1 MKRIFVLFLI
11 VALLFCGCNRR
22 TEEPEQQPED
32 YDTLSREIYDAAL
45 GDFWQAYEAA
55 QQATSVSERHALM
68 AVAEAK
74 LLASGVMLPLSA
86 SGGSFAISRLA
97 PRTTPSVLWGSDADR
112 FSGGLVTTKPIT
124 KADRAVM
131 EEQWAERKGSGE
143 YLSWAEGFL
152 KEKGYALKDRYTIA
166 YSSDPQTW
174 DVLATAKA
182 TDAEAIVNTYDGLYQ
197 YDCEGS
203 LQPALAESCQRH
215 ELVGGEVEYAF
226 TLKSGI
232 QWVDSQGRA
241 VADVKADDFVAGLQ
255 HLMDVGTGPVY
266 LVRDLIKGA
275 DGYLSG
281 EITDFAQVG
290 VRADDDN
297 TVAYTLTHDAP
308 YFMTMLGY
316 GVFAPMSREYYTSQG
331 GKFGAEF
338 DASADSYTYGRTP
351 DNIAYCGPYL
361 VTNNTA
367 ENTIVFSEN
376 PTYYNK
382 NAVKIKTITWLYND
396 GKDVLKAY
404 TDTMS
409 GTIDGA
415 SLNSPAAAKAKS
427 DGVFEEL
434 AFAER
439 NSATTQV
446 IFHNLNRQILC
457 NFNDNTVAVSGKNE
471 EQVART
477 TAAMGNVHFR
487 RALCCAVDR
496 AGYNAQSVGEDL
508 KLVSLRNS
516 YVPGDFITLTESVA
530 VEGRLYPEG
539 TSYGRILQ
547 DQLNADGVKIT
558 VYDGDSDG
566 FDGWYDPTYARQE
579 MEKALQELDV
589 EITKNDP
596 ILLDFPYFSGS
607 EVNTNRAYA
616 YKQSV
621 ENALDGLVRV
631 ELIPCS
637 DRADLLYAGFYA
649 GLGSEANYDVYDVA
663 GWGPDYGDP
672 QTYLYTLLPDY
683 AGDMTR
689 MLGIF

>member
-1 MKRIFVLFLI
+1 MKRIFALFLI

-22 TEEPEQQPED
+22 TEDPQQQPED

-152 KEKGYALKDRYTIA
+152 KEKGYALKDRYTVA

-297 TVAYTLTHDAP
+297 TVVYTLTHDAP

-496 AGYNAQSVGEDL
+496 AGYSAQSVGEDL

-566 FDGWYDPTYARQE
+566 FDGWYDPAYARQE

-589 EITKNDP
+589 EITKNNP

>member
-1 MKRIFVLFLI
+1 MKRIFALFLI

-22 TEEPEQQPED
+22 TEDPQQQPED

-124 KADRAVM
+124 KSDRAVM

-297 TVAYTLTHDAP
+297 TLVYTLTHDAP

-566 FDGWYDPTYARQE
+566 FDGWYDPAYARQE

-589 EITKNDP
+589 EITKNNP

-689 MLGIF
+689 LLGIY

>member
-1 MKRIFVLFLI
+1 MKRLFALFLM
-11 VALLFCGCNRR
+11 VALLLCGCNRR
-22 TEEPEQQPED
+22 TEKPQQEPED

-45 GDFWQAYEAA
+45 GEFLQAYEAA
-55 QQATSVSERHALM
+55 QQATSVSQRHALM

-97 PRTTPSVLWGSDADR
+97 PRTTPTVLWGSDADR
-112 FSGGLVTTKPIT
+112 FAGGLVTTKPIT

-131 EEQWAERKGSGE
+131 EQKWTELKGSGA
-143 YLSWAEGFL
+143 YLGWAESYL
-152 KEKGYALKDRYTIA
+152 KEKGYTLKDRYTIA

-182 TDAEAIVNTYDGLYQ
+182 TDMEAIVNTYDGLYQ
-197 YDCEGS
+197 YDCEGT
-203 LQPALAESCQRH
+203 LQPALAESYERKM
-215 ELVGGEVEYAF
+215 LADGRVEYAF
-226 TLKSGI
+226 NLKTGI

-241 VADVKADDFVAGLQ
+241 VANVKADDFVAGLQ

-266 LVRDLIKGA
+266 LVRDLIAGA
-275 DGYLSG
+275 EGYLSG

-290 VRADDDN
+290 VRADSDSRL
-297 TVAYTLTHDAP
+297 VYTLTQDAP

-316 GVFAPMSREYYTSQG
+316 GVFAPLSREYYTSQG
-331 GKFGAEF
+331 GRFGAEF

-367 ENTIVFSEN
+367 ENTIVFSAN

-382 NAVKIKTITWLYND
+382 NAVKIQTITWLFND

-427 DGVFEEL
+427 DGVFAEL

-439 NSATTQV
+439 NAATTQV
-446 IFHNLNRQILC
+446 VFHNLNRQILY
-457 NFNDNTVAVSGKNE
+457 NFNDNTVAVSGKSD

-496 AGYNAQSVGEDL
+496 AGYNAQAVGEDL

-530 VEGRLYPEG
+530 VGGRLYPAG
-539 TSYGRILQ
+539 TAYGRILQ
-547 DQLNADGVKIT
+547 DQLNDEGIKIT

-566 FDGWYDPTYARQE
+566 FDGWYDPAYAREELQ
-579 MEKALQELDV
+579 KALGELKL
-589 EITKNDP
+589 EITKNNP

-621 ENALDGLVRV
+621 ESALDGLVRV

>member
-1 MKRIFVLFLI
+1 MKRIFALFLI

-457 NFNDNTVAVSGKNE
+457 NFNDNTVAVSGKSA

-477 TAAMGNVHFR
+477 NTAMGNVHFR

-589 EITKNDP
+589 EITKNNP

>member
-1 MKRIFVLFLI
+1 MKRLFALFLM
-11 VALLFCGCNRR
+11 VALLLCGCNRR
-22 TEEPEQQPED
+22 TEKPQQEPED

-45 GDFWQAYEAA
+45 GEFLQAYEAA
-55 QQATSVSERHALM
+55 QQATSVSQRHALM

-97 PRTTPSVLWGSDADR
+97 PRTTPTVLWGSDADR
-112 FSGGLVTTKPIT
+112 FAGGLVTTKPIT

-131 EEQWAERKGSGE
+131 EEQWTKLKGSGE
-143 YLSWAEGFL
+143 YLSWAESYL
-152 KEKGYALKDRYTIA
+152 KEKGYTLKDRYTIA

-182 TDAEAIVNTYDGLYQ
+182 TDMEAIVNTYDGLYQ
-197 YDCEGS
+197 YDCEGT
-203 LQPALAESCQRH
+203 LQPALAESYERNV
-215 ELVGGEVEYAF
+215 LADGRVEYAF
-226 TLKSGI
+226 NLKTGI

-241 VADVKADDFVAGLQ
+241 VANVKADDFVAGLQ

-266 LVRDLIKGA
+266 LVRDLIAGA
-275 DGYLSG
+275 EGYLSG

-290 VRADDDN
+290 VRADSDSRL
-297 TVAYTLTHDAP
+297 VYTLTQDAP

-316 GVFAPMSREYYTSQG
+316 GVFAPLSREYYTSQG
-331 GKFGAEF
+331 GRFGAEF

-367 ENTIVFSEN
+367 ENTIVFSAN

-382 NAVKIKTITWLYND
+382 NAVKIQTITWLFND

-427 DGVFEEL
+427 DGVFAEL

-439 NSATTQV
+439 NAATTQV
-446 IFHNLNRQILC
+446 VFHNLNRQILY
-457 NFNDNTVAVSGKNE
+457 NFNDNTVAVSGKSD

-496 AGYNAQSVGEDL
+496 AGYNAQAVGEDL

-530 VEGRLYPEG
+530 VGGRLYPAG
-539 TSYGRILQ
+539 TAYGRILQ
-547 DQLNADGVKIT
+547 DQLNDEGIKIT

-566 FDGWYDPTYARQE
+566 FDGWYDPAYAREELQ
-579 MEKALQELDV
+579 KALGELKL
-589 EITKNDP
+589 EITKNNP

-621 ENALDGLVRV
+621 ESALDGLVRV

>member
-1 MKRIFVLFLI
+1 MKRLFALFLM
-11 VALLFCGCNRR
+11 VALLLCGCNRR
-22 TEEPEQQPED
+22 SQEPQQAPED

-45 GDFWQAYEAA
+45 GEFLQAYNAA
-55 QQATSVSERHALM
+55 QQATSVSQRHALM

-112 FSGGLVTTKPIT
+112 FAGGLVTTKPIT

-131 EEQWAERKGSGE
+131 EEKWSVLKGTGE
-143 YLSWAEGFL
+143 YLTWAEGYL
-152 KEKGYALKDRYTIA
+152 KEKGYTLKDRYTVA

-182 TDAEAIVNTYDGLYQ
+182 TDMEAIVNTYDGLYQ
-197 YDCEGS
+197 YDCEGT
-203 LQPALAESCQRH
+203 LQPALADSYEKTVLGDGR
-215 ELVGGEVEYAF
+215 VEYAF
-226 TLKSGI
+226 NLKTGI

-241 VADVKADDFVAGLQ
+241 VAAVKADDFVAGLQ

-266 LVRDLIKGA
+266 LVRDLIAGA
-275 DGYLSG
+275 EGYLSG
-281 EITDFAQVG
+281 EITDFSQVG
-290 VRADDDN
+290 VRAESDSRL
-297 TVAYTLTHDAP
+297 VYTLTQDAP

-316 GVFAPMSREYYTSQG
+316 GVFAPLSREYYTSQG
-331 GKFGAEF
+331 GKFGAEY

-367 ENTIVFSEN
+367 ENTIVFSAN
-376 PTYYNK
+376 PAYYNK
-382 NAVKIKTITWLYND
+382 KAVKVQTITWLFND

-404 TDTMS
+404 TDTTS
-409 GTIDGA
+409 GAIDGA

-427 DGVFEEL
+427 DGVFNDL

-446 IFHNLNRQILC
+446 VFHNLNRQSLY
-457 NFNDNTVAVSGKNE
+457 NFNDNTVAVSGKSA

-530 VEGRLYPEG
+530 VGGRLYPAG
-539 TSYGRILQ
+539 TAYGRILQ

-566 FDGWYDPTYARQE
+566 FDGWYNPAYARE
-579 MEKALQELDV
+579 ELEKALQELDI
-589 EITKNDP
+589 EITNNAP

-621 ENALDGLVRV
+621 ENALGGLVRV

-637 DRADLLYAGFYA
+637 DRADVLYAGFYA
-649 GLGSEANYDVYDVA
+649 GLGSEANYDVYDIA

>member
-1 MKRIFVLFLI
+1 MKRLFALFLM
-11 VALLFCGCNRR
+11 VALLLCGCNRR
-22 TEEPEQQPED
+22 TEKPQQEPED

-45 GDFWQAYEAA
+45 GEFLQAYEAA
-55 QQATSVSERHALM
+55 QQATSVSQRHALM

-74 LLASGVMLPLSA
+74 LLASGVMLPLSS

-97 PRTTPSVLWGSDADR
+97 PRTTPTVLWGSDADR
-112 FSGGLVTTKPIT
+112 FAGGLVTTKPIT

-131 EEQWAERKGSGE
+131 EQKWTELKGSGA
-143 YLSWAEGFL
+143 YLGWAESYL
-152 KEKGYALKDRYTIA
+152 KEKGYTLKDRYTIA

-182 TDAEAIVNTYDGLYQ
+182 TDMEAIVNTYDGLYQ
-197 YDCEGS
+197 YDCEGT
-203 LQPALAESCQRH
+203 LQPALAESYERKM
-215 ELVGGEVEYAF
+215 LADGRVEYAF
-226 TLKSGI
+226 NLKTGI

-241 VADVKADDFVAGLQ
+241 VANVKADDFVAGLQ

-266 LVRDLIKGA
+266 LVRDLIAGA
-275 DGYLSG
+275 EGYLSG

-290 VRADDDN
+290 VRAESDSRL
-297 TVAYTLTHDAP
+297 VYTLTQDAP

-316 GVFAPMSREYYTSQG
+316 GVFAPLSREYYTSQG
-331 GKFGAEF
+331 GRFGAEF

-367 ENTIVFSEN
+367 ENTVVFSAN

-382 NAVKIKTITWLYND
+382 NAVKIQTITWLFND

-427 DGVFEEL
+427 DGVFAEL

-439 NSATTQV
+439 NAATTQV
-446 IFHNLNRQILC
+446 VFHNLNRQILY
-457 NFNDNTVAVSGKNE
+457 NFNDNTVAVSGKSD

-496 AGYNAQSVGEDL
+496 AGYNAQAVGEDL

-530 VEGRLYPEG
+530 VGGRLYPAG
-539 TSYGRILQ
+539 TAYGRILQ
-547 DQLNADGVKIT
+547 DQLNDEGIKIT

-566 FDGWYDPTYARQE
+566 FDGWYDPAYAREELQ
-579 MEKALQELDV
+579 KALGELKL
-589 EITKNDP
+589 EITKNNP

-621 ENALDGLVRV
+621 ESALEGLVRV

>member
-1 MKRIFVLFLI
+1 MKRIFALFLT
-11 VALLFCGCNRR
+11 VALLLCGCNRR
-22 TEEPEQQPED
+22 SPEPQQPVED
-32 YDTLSREIYDAAL
+32 YDTQSRQIYDAAL
-45 GDFWQAYEAA
+45 GEFLQAYEAA
-55 QQATSVSERHALM
+55 QAATSVSERYALM

-74 LLASGVMLPLSA
+74 LLGSGVMLPLSA
-86 SGGSFAISRLA
+86 NGGSLAISRLA

-112 FSGGLVTTKPIT
+112 FAGGLVTTKPIT

-131 EEQWAERKGSGE
+131 EEQWSKKKGSGE
-143 YLSWAEGFL
+143 YLAWAESYL

-166 YSSDPQTW
+166 YSADPQTW
-174 DVLATAKA
+174 DVLATAKT
-182 TDAEAIVNTYDGLYQ
+182 TDSEAIVNTYDGLYQ
-197 YDCEGS
+197 YDCEGI
-203 LQPALAESCQRH
+203 LQPALAEGY
-215 ELVGGEVEYAF
+215 EKKMLENGAVEYVF
-226 TLKSGI
+226 QLKEGI
-232 QWVDSQGRA
+232 KWVDSQGRA

-266 LVRDLIKGA
+266 LVRDLIAGA

-290 VRADDDN
+290 VRAESD
-297 TVAYTLTHDAP
+297 TRLVYTLTQDAT

-331 GKFGAEF
+331 GKFGGEF

-367 ENTIVFSEN
+367 ENTIVFSAN
-376 PTYYNK
+376 PSYYNK
-382 NAVKIKTITWLYND
+382 NAVKIQTITWLYND

-409 GTIDGA
+409 GTIDAA

-427 DGVFEEL
+427 DGVFDTL
-434 AFAER
+434 AYAER

-446 IFHNLNRQILC
+446 VFYNLNRQILS
-457 NFNDNTVAVSGKNE
+457 NFNDNTVAVSGKNTD
-471 EQVART
+471 QVART

-508 KLVSLRNS
+508 KLASLRNS
-516 YVPGDFITLTESVA
+516 YVPGDFVALTEPVA
-530 VEGRLYPEG
+530 VGGKLYPAG
-539 TSYGRILQ
+539 TAYGRILQ
-547 DQLNADGVKIT
+547 DQLDADGVKIT

-566 FDGWYDPTYARQE
+566 FDGWYDPAYAQQE
-579 MEKALQELDV
+579 LNKALRELDV
-589 EITKNDP
+589 EISENNP

-621 ENALDGLVRV
+621 ESALQGFVRV

-637 DRADLLYAGFYA
+637 DRADVLYAGFYA
-649 GLGSEANYDVYDVA
+649 GMGNEANYDVYDIA

-689 MLGIF
+689 LLGIF